1 MQPLDRTATPLQAE
15 LFLAQDDVR
24 VYYQW
29 MRLDQMDQWHHWF
42 LLICCIFA
50 IVSWVIYWYRK
61 DWGELPKSIGYAL
74 LILRL
79 TALIGILIFFFDL
92 QKRSERRD
100 VRSSKVAVLV
110 DTSLSMTMPVEDPN
124 ASSNPTGGGNA
135 SGTSRI
141 AAVQRH
147 LAQSGLL
154 DQLQQQHDT
163 TVYRFDTGARPSTVA
178 TFQKPKVA
186 EGTSSTASYESLL
199 RTLRWTAWLGTALCA
214 VSMLLAIGSL
224 IARVLTGGAVS
235 PSSQT
240 YGTQSHGTMGNGG
253 SRYSSGSSHSPGN
266 SVQSLGQ
273 QAWLSY
279 VILAGVVGAIAGFVV
294 IATAILRADTIPWQ
308 ALWSTQP
315 PAVQPKTPANEATP
329 VERPKPP
336 SELPW
341 DTLLAAT
348 GAESRM
354 GDAIHSI
361 LQQEH
366 GSTLAGIVVMTDGR
380 SNAGLDPINVVSDA
394 TNQEVKLHLVGLGT
408 DKNPMNVRLLDV
420 EAPKRVFPGDRF
432 RITAL
437 IQASGLQ
444 GTSVPLQL
452 KRRPGGQSNV
462 GPTIEQEKTI
472 LLGAEDEI
480 LNVAFEVEPKEVGP
494 WIYEVRILPPT
505 QDTNPADNAS
515 ESEVR
520 VVEPNSTILILAG
533 GPTREYQF
541 VRNLLYREP
550 TVQSHVL
557 LQSGGTGVS
566 QEAKKLL
573 TEFPK
578 TRAEMSQYDA
588 VIAFDA
594 DWTALSEEQIDV
606 LERWVSEQSGGLILI
621 AGPVA
626 TPKWAGNQGNGNRIA
641 EVVRGLAPVVMNSRG
656 ARLVSIGRFESE
668 TAWPIAFSSDAW
680 SNEFIQVG
688 PSLEESQQA
697 WKDFRGVYSFFAC
710 YEPKPAATVIGTFSD
725 PTTVVNGAA
734 PIYLATQFYGSGRVA
749 FQGGG
754 EFWRLRE
761 VGEGFF
767 DTYYTKLIR
776 WAGQGRLLRDSDR
789 GILLVDKEQAVVGDQ
804 IMVRAVLRDAQFQPL
819 VQTEASA
826 KLIEPGGRSTP
837 LRLQPL
843 PDPTQA
849 GVYVGQYVT
858 KKTGT
863 YEVQLPIG
871 SLADQVILSQQT
883 VVRVPALEIQ
893 RPQRNDVLMSELAT
907 RTGGK
912 YWIGLDALQPTSND
926 PTATLVGAIKP
937 RDQVNFLP
945 NAPDRDFQQRLMAL
959 LMALIA
965 GSLGLEWLTRRLSR
979 LA

>member
-1 MQPLDRTATPLQAE
+1 MNPLLRNPIAARLEWP
-15 LFLAQDDVR
+15 LAQEDVR

-29 MRLDQMDQWHHWF
+29 MRLEQLDQWHHWF
-42 LLICCIFA
+42 LLVCCIAA
-50 IVSWVIYWYRK
+50 IIAWVVMWYRK
-61 DWGELPKSIGYAL
+61 DWVELPKSIGYAL

-79 TALIGILIFFFDL
+79 TAFIGILIFFLDL

-110 DTSLSMTMPVEDPN
+110 DTSLSMTMPIEDGAPAGGSSGADTN
-124 ASSNPTGGGNA
+124 AVTPP
-135 SGTSRI
+135 SRI
-141 AAVQRH
+141 AAIHKNFSQNGF
-147 LAQSGLL
+147 LEE
-154 DQLQQQHDT
+154 LQKQHDT
-163 TVYRFDTGARPSTVA
+163 TVYRFDSASRPATVA
-178 TFQKPKVA
+178 AFQKQKSA
-186 EGTSSTASYESLL
+186 TETANQPNSRDALL
-199 RTLRWTAWLGTALCA
+199 RTLRWIAWIGSALA
-214 VSMLLAIGSL
+214 ISSIVLLIGSL
-224 IARVLTGGAVS
+224 VLRAL
-235 PSSQT
+235 
-240 YGTQSHGTMGNGG
+240 GN
-253 SRYSSGSSHSPGN
+253 SHSF
-266 SVQSLGQ
+266 
-273 QAWLSY
+273 LSAL
-279 VILAGVVGAIAGFVV
+279 ILAGVVGCLAGFIV
-294 IATAILRADTIPWQ
+294 IATSVLRADTIPWT
-308 ALWSTQP
+308 ALWSTAP
-315 PAVQPKTPANEATP
+315 LESVNPAPTTTDPSVEVPKKPNEIA
-329 VERPKPP
+329 
-336 SELPW
+336 W
-341 DTLLAAT
+341 DTLLAANGT
-348 GAESRM
+348 ESRL
-354 GDAIHSI
+354 GDALHSI
-361 LQQEH
+361 LENES
-366 GSTLAGIVVMTDGR
+366 GSTLAGIVVLTDGR
-380 SNAGLDPINVVSDA
+380 SNAGLDPLNVINDA
-394 TNQEVKLHLVGLGT
+394 VTQEVKLHMVGLGT
-408 DKNPMNVRLLDV
+408 NKNPVNVRLLDI

-437 IQASGLQ
+437 VQASGLS
-444 GTSVPLQL
+444 GTSVPIQL

-462 GPTIEQEKTI
+462 GPTIEEERTL

-480 LNVAFEVEPKEVGP
+480 HSVVFEVEPKDVGP
-494 WIYEVRILPPT
+494 WIYEVRVLAPA
-505 QDTNPADNAS
+505 QDTNAADNAS

-557 LQSGGTGVS
+557 LQSGGPGVS
-566 QEAKKLL
+566 QEAKQLL

-594 DWTALSEEQIDV
+594 DWTKLSNEQVDV
-606 LERWVSEQSGGLILI
+606 LERWISEQSGGLVMI

-626 TPKWAGNQGNGNRIA
+626 TPKWAGSQGNGNRIA
-641 EVVRGLAPVVMNSRG
+641 EVIRGLSPVVMNSRG
-656 ARLVSIGRFESE
+656 ARMVAIGRFESE
-668 TAWPIAFSSDAW
+668 KAWPITFSPDAW

-688 PSLEESQQA
+688 KTLEESQKA
-697 WKDFRGVYSFFAC
+697 WKDFNGVYSFFAC
-710 YEPKPAATVIGTFSD
+710 YEPKPAATIVGTFSD
-725 PTTVVNGAA
+725 PTTVVNGSN

-761 VGEGFF
+761 VGEGCF

-789 GILLVDKEQAVVGDQ
+789 GMLLVDKEQAVVGEQ
-804 IMVRAVLRDAQFQPL
+804 VMVRAVLRDAQFQPL
-819 VQTEASA
+819 IQTEANA
-826 KLIEPGGRSTP
+826 KLLEPGGRSSP
-837 LRLQPL
+837 LRLQPI

-849 GVYVGQYVT
+849 GVYVGQFTT

-893 RPQRNDVLMSELAT
+893 RPQRNDVLLNELAS

-912 YWIGLDALQPTSND
+912 VWIGLDGLQAAPAES
-926 PTATLVGAIKP
+926 TAPSLAASIKA

-945 NAPDRDFQQRLMAL
+945 NAPDREFQQRLLGL

-965 GSLGLEWLTRRLSR
+965 GALSLEWLTRRLSR

>member
-1 MQPLDRTATPLQAE
+1 MNPLLGIPVTFCNE

-29 MRLDQMDQWHHWF
+29 MRMDQLDQWHHWF
-42 LLICCIFA
+42 LLICCVLGIA
-50 IVSWVIYWYRK
+50 SWVVYWYRK
-61 DWGELPKSIGYAL
+61 DWEELPKSIGYAL

-100 VRSSKVAVLV
+100 VRSSRVAVLV
-110 DTSLSMTMPVEDPN
+110 DTSLSMTMPVDDSKAAPSAPAEGDSGAAIRFSAA
-124 ASSNPTGGGNA
+124 ASSAGL
-135 SGTSRI
+135 SRI
-141 AAVQRH
+141 AAVQNH
-147 LAQSGLL
+147 LSQSGLIEK
-154 DQLQQQHDT
+154 LQQQHDT
-163 TVYRFDTGARPSTVA
+163 TVYRFDSGSRPATVA
-178 TFQKPKVA
+178 SFVKQKSAADVEAEPVA
-186 EGTSSTASYESLL
+186 RDALL
-199 RTLRWTAWLGTALCA
+199 RSLRWTAWTGTAMA
-214 VSMLLAIGSL
+214 FFSVALLIGSL
-224 IARVLTGGAVS
+224 IFRAL
-235 PSSQT
+235 
-240 YGTQSHGTMGNGG
+240 GNAQG
-253 SRYSSGSSHSPGN
+253 
-266 SVQSLGQ
+266 L
-273 QAWLSY
+273 LSY
-279 VILAGVVGAIAGFVV
+279 LILAGVVGSISGFVV
-294 IATAILRADTIPWQ
+294 AATAVLRADTFPWT
-308 ALWSTQP
+308 ALWSNGSIDAAP
-315 PAVQPKTPANEATP
+315 IDKPINDPLELPK
-329 VERPKPP
+329 KP
-336 SELPW
+336 SEIPW
-341 DTLLAAT
+341 ETLLAANGT
-348 GAESRM
+348 ESRL

-361 LQQEH
+361 LEQEN
-366 GSTLAGIVVMTDGR
+366 GSTLAGIVVLTDGR
-380 SNAGLDPINVVSDA
+380 SNAGLDPINVVNDA
-394 TNQEVKLHLVGLGT
+394 ATQEVKLHTVGLGT
-408 DKNPMNVRLLDV
+408 NKNPINVRLLDV

-437 IQASGLQ
+437 VQASGMR
-444 GTSVPLQL
+444 GVTVPIQL

-462 GPTIEQEKTI
+462 GPTVEEERSI
-472 LLGAEDEI
+472 LLGEEDEI
-480 LNVAFEVEPKEVGP
+480 NSVVFEVEPKDVGQ
-494 WIYEVRILPPT
+494 WIYEVRVLSPGQDSNPT
-505 QDTNPADNAS
+505 DNIS

-520 VVEPNSTILILAG
+520 VVEPNSTILIIAG

-550 TVQSHVL
+550 TVQSHVY
-557 LQSGGTGVS
+557 LQSGSPGVS
-566 QEAKKLL
+566 QEAKRLL

-594 DWTALSEEQIDV
+594 DWMALSAEQINV
-606 LERWVSEQSGGLILI
+606 LEQWISEQSGGLILV
-621 AGPVA
+621 AGPVS

-641 EVVRGLAPVVMNSRG
+641 EVIRGLSPVVMNSRG

-668 TAWPIAFSSDAW
+668 TAWPITFSSDAW
-680 SNEFIQVG
+680 SSEFIQIG
-688 PSLEESQQA
+688 KTLEESQKA
-697 WKDFRGVYSFFAC
+697 WKDFQGVYSFFAC

-725 PTTVVNGAA
+725 PTTVVNGAY

-761 VGEGFF
+761 VGETFF

-776 WAGQGRLLRDSDR
+776 WAGQGRLMRDSDR

-804 IMVRAVLRDAQFQPL
+804 VMVRAVLRDAQFQPI
-819 VQTEASA
+819 VATEANA
-826 KLIEPGGRSTP
+826 KLIEPGGRSSP

-849 GVYVGQYVT
+849 GVFIGQFVT

-863 YEVQLPIG
+863 YEVQLPVG
-871 SLADQVILSQQT
+871 SLADQVILTQQV

-893 RPQRNDVLMSELAT
+893 RPQRNDVLLNELAV

-912 YWIGLDALQPTSND
+912 YWIGLDSLQAPGETSNGLSL
-926 PTATLVGAIKP
+926 PASIKP

-945 NAPDRDFQQRLMAL
+945 NAPDREFQQRLLTL

-965 GSLGLEWLTRRLSR
+965 GALALEWLTRRLSR